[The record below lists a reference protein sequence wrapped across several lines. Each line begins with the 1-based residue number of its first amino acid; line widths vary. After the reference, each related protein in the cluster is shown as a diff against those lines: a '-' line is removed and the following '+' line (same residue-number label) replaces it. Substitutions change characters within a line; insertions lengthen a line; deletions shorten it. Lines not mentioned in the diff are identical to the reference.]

1 MLARFAPEIV
11 SDVDLET
18 KVRTVMQELIS
29 KSLRK
34 LAELKDD
41 VKMFN
46 DKIRNYDKTFYD

>member
-41 VKMFN
+41 VQMFN
-46 DKIRNYDKTFYD
+46 DKIKNYDKTFFD

>member
-41 VKMFN
+41 VQMFN
-46 DKIRNYDKTFYD
+46 DKIKNYDKTFYD